1 VQRTAFNYIFFRCAS
16 PTTAGRCRCRTDV
29 YRNSD
34 LSQLSYSLVVKLR
47 TASASDLASIERIE
61 KRSFEKERYQTEVLR
76 LLLTGEDFVTV
87 VAEEND
93 VVIGYATV
101 FCRKGCH
108 SARIVSIAVLPDL
121 RGRGIAEDLLARIE
135 ELANAASAERLVLEV
150 ARANV
155 PATNLYLKRGFVIMC
170 ELPDYY
176 GPEKDAFYMEM
187 VLKEGERE

>member
-1 VQRTAFNYIFFRCAS
+1 M
-16 PTTAGRCRCRTDV
+16 
-29 YRNSD
+29 
-34 LSQLSYSLVVKLR
+34 KLR

-101 FCRKGCH
+101 FCRKGCR

-121 RGRGIAEDLLARIE
+121 RGRGIAEELLARIE